1 MKDNSEMKDT
11 TATTTHSD
19 IVMKKTDS
27 KTFQSA
33 NLLIAVE
40 VGRALLNVKMER
52 FEC

>member
-1 MKDNSEMKDT
+1 MKDT
-11 TATTTHSD
+11 TATTIHSN
-19 IVMKKTDS
+19 MKKTDS